1 MLASHIYGLIAA
13 GSLRRSVG
21 LLCVPREPLLDTNF
35 VRTLR
40 AISGAADRFT
50 AFLLHVAAGSLSL
63 DFCDIVL
70 LTVLQCI

>member
-1 MLASHIYGLIAA
+1 MLTSGIYGLIAA
-13 GSLRRSVG
+13 GSLCASVCIR
-21 LLCVPREPLLDTNF
+21 CVPREPLLDTNF

-70 LTVLQCI
+70 ATALQCI

>member
-1 MLASHIYGLIAA
+1 MLTAGIDGLIAA
-13 GSLRRSVG
+13 GSLVYTVYLRYR
-21 LLCVPREPLLDTNF
+21 PREPLLDTNF

-70 LTVLQCI
+70 ATVLQCI